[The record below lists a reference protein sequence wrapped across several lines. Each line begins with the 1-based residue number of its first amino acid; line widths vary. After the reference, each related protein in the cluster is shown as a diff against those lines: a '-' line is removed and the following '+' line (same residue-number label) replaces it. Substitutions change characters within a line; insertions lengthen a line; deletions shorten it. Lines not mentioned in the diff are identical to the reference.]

1 MRYLATI
8 SSIAAVIVLL
18 IVGLSAV
25 GYQVQHSCASTNI
38 KVLAGNVSCEVYS
51 GRLIEG

>member
-1 MRYLATI
+1 MKHIATI

-25 GYQVQHSCASTNI
+25 GYQVQHSCADVNI
-38 KVLAGNVSCEVYS
+38 NGLAGNVFCEKFN
-51 GRLIEG
+51 GAIE